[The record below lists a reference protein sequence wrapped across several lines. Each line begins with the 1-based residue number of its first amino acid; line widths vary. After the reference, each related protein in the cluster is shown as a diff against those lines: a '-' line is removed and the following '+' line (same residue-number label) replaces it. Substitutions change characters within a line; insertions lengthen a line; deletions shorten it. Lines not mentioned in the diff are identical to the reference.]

1 MGLRLTEG
9 INAATFRTRTGTTLE
24 DATDPVY
31 LSAAL
36 DEGYL
41 IQTPTHLIATAE
53 GRKRLDALL
62 PVLAR

>member
-9 INAATFRTRTGTTLE
+9 ICAETFAARTGVTLE
-24 DATDPVY
+24 DATDPTH
-31 LSAAL
+31 LAAAL

-41 IQTPTHLIATAE
+41 RQTPTHLIATAE